1 MPSERR
7 DPAYLS
13 DMLSA
18 AEAVVRFAEGRT
30 FADLLSDDM
39 LRASLE
45 RKIEIIGEAARR
57 ISEGFQAAHPE
68 IEWRKI
74 IATRH
79 IFAHDYDEIDYEVV
93 WRIAMIHAPALVAQ
107 LRTVLTVLPKEQPEG
122 PGPTAPEGSK

>member
-1 MPSERR
+1 MPRESR

-18 AEAVVRFAEGRT
+18 AEAVVRFVAGRT
-30 FADLLSDDM
+30 FAELLGDEM
-39 LRASLE
+39 MRASVE

-57 ISEGFQAAHPE
+57 VTEACQAAHPE

-93 WRIAMIHAPALVAQ
+93 WRIATVHAPALAAQ
-107 LRTVLTVLPKEQPEG
+107 LRAVLAALPKEQSDG
-122 PGPTAPEGSK
+122 GGLAPAGGSK

>member
-18 AEAVVRFAEGRT
+18 AEAVVRFTEGRT
-30 FADLLSDDM
+30 FAELLSDDM
-39 LRASLE
+39 LRASVE

-57 ISEGFQAAHPE
+57 VSEGFRAAHPE

-93 WRIAMIHAPALVAQ
+93 WRIATIHAPALVEQ
-107 LRTVLTVLPKEQPEG
+107 LRAVLVAGPKDKHEG
-122 PGPTAPEGSK
+122 GGPLTPGGSK

>member
-1 MPSERR
+1 MPLDPR

-13 DMLSA
+13 DMLAA
-18 AEAVVRFAEGRT
+18 AEAVARFIANRT
-30 FADLLSDDM
+30 FNDLLTNEM
-39 LRASLE
+39 LQASVE

-57 ISEGFQAAHPE
+57 VSPEGQADHPE

-93 WRIAMIHAPALVAQ
+93 WRIATIHAPTLVVQ
-107 LRTVLTVLPKEQPEG
+107 LRSVLAARPPALPESP
-122 PGPTAPEGSK
+122 S